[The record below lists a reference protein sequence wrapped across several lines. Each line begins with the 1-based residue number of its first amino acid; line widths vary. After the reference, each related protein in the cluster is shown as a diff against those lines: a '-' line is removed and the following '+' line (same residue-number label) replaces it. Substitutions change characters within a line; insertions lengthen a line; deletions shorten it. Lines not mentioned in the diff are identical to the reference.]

1 MSAWVKSGGP
11 IILVYCGPG
20 VDDLH
25 EMSDPRIARVAAL
38 YRAQT
43 ATESHPRQPEHVTT
57 EDTWRG
63 RLWRETLAKSMAEL
77 ERKQRGR

>member
-1 MSAWVKSGGP
+1 MNDA
-11 IILVYCGPG
+11 
-20 VDDLH
+20 
-25 EMSDPRIARVAAL
+25 RIARVAAL

-43 ATESHPRQPEHVTT
+43 ATESYPQQPENVTP
-57 EDTWRG
+57 EETWRG